1 MEEAAAA
8 SSGNSKPL
16 PFDYLIVLFP
26 LDDLLL
32 FNNVATSNIHDDALS
47 RMLLEV
53 QIGRV

>member
-8 SSGNSKPL
+8 SSGDSKPL

-53 QIGRV
+53 